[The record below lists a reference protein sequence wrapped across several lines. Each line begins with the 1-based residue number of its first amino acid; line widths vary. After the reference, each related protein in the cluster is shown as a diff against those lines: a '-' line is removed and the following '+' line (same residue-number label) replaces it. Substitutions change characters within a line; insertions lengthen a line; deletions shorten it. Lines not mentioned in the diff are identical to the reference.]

1 MNPLTQFK
9 KIPILPLFIV
19 LALVVGAALIIVPA
33 LATPPSGFHT
43 TYLAPIAQFDEI
55 DAYAKTDD
63 WQAKIKTK
71 GVSDLHVVEV
81 TVDPGGTSGWHSHP
95 GPSFG
100 IVKSGTATFYF
111 GDDPTCTPHVIPTG
125 GSFFEP
131 AGEVHMVRNEDPS
144 VPLVNVVIQ
153 LVPTGVAR
161 RIDEP
166 DPGNCSF

>member
-9 KIPILPLFIV
+9 KTLILPLLIA
-19 LALVVGAALIIVPA
+19 LALVGLAALIVVPA

-55 DAYAKTDD
+55 DTKAKFGD
-63 WQAKIKTK
+63 WEAEIETK
-71 GVSDLHVVEV
+71 RVSDLHVVEV

-100 IVKSGTATFYF
+100 IVKSGTATFYYA
-111 GDDPTCTPHVIPTG
+111 DDPTCTPHVIPTG
-125 GSFFEP
+125 GSFFEA
-131 AGEVHMVRNEDPS
+131 AGEVHMLRNEGN

-166 DPGNCSF
+166 YPGNCPF